1 MAWQYLLKFSDI
13 KFDENLS
20 TGAEIFYE
28 VRDRK
33 RDRECY

>member
-1 MAWQYLLKFSDI
+1 MAGQYLLKLSDT

-20 TGAEIFYE
+20 TGAQIFYE

-33 RDRECY
+33 REREYY